1 MSEVKLT
8 PVHIRY
14 LLVMNKLRQQEKDL
28 RVSAIAKETKLS
40 KTSAHV
46 MLRHFAE
53 VGLVNQEY
61 YRAAFFTPL
70 GEEISEK
77 MAANYVI
84 VEKWL
89 KKSFPLAEDVEM
101 AACSLLAHISDE
113 AMDEFI
119 GRKAPKKKAK

>member
-1 MSEVKLT
+1 MSKVKLT

-14 LLVMNKLRQQEKDL
+14 LLVMNKLRLQEKDL

-46 MLRHFAE
+46 MLRHFTE
-53 VGLVNQEY
+53 VGLVTQDY

-70 GEEISEK
+70 GEELSEK

-89 KKSFPLAEDVEM
+89 KNHGF
-101 AACSLLAHISDE
+101 
-113 AMDEFI
+113 
-119 GRKAPKKKAK
+119 